1 MAYAHRLDQG
11 EKQELL
17 RIARA
22 TLREFLATGQLPPG
36 MPHKRTLLEP
46 AGVFVSLH
54 AGERL
59 RGCIGT
65 ITASMPLYK
74 AIQEMVTAAAS
85 RDPRFVPIGPDELSL
100 LTIEVSVLGP
110 RQPLVDPA
118 ELEIGTHGVCVSA
131 GPRRGLLLPKVAVE
145 EGWDGETF
153 LRRTCE
159 KAGLPADAWRAPE
172 TLVEIFRA
180 QVFTDP
186 PPA

>member
-1 MAYAHRLDQG
+1 MAYAHRLDVG

-22 TLREFLATGQLPPG
+22 TLKEFVTTGKLPPG
-36 MPHKRTLLEP
+36 SPHKRTLLEP

-85 RDPRFVPIGPDELSL
+85 RDPRFEPVGADELTL

-110 RQPLVDPA
+110 RKPLGNPS
-118 ELEIGTHGVCVSA
+118 ELAIGTHGVCVSA
-131 GPRRGLLLPKVAVE
+131 GARRGLLLPKVAIE

-153 LRRTCE
+153 LQRTCE
-159 KAGLPADAWRAPE
+159 KAGLPGDAWRSPD
-172 TLVEIFRA
+172 TTVEIFQA
-180 QVFTDP
+180 QVFTEAP
-186 PPA
+186 QA